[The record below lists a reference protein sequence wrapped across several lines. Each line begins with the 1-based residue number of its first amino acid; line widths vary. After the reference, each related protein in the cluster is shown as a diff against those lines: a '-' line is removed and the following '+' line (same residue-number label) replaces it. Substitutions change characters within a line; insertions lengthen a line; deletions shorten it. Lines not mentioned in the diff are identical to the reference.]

1 MRAFV
6 FFNSHFSANITERI
20 DTYIDLNILTD
31 FSVSMAVIEQ
41 FLRSNLQKIDSVN
54 ISTDVSLNMSQT

>member
-20 DTYIDLNILTD
+20 GTYIHLNILTD
-31 FSVSMAVIEQ
+31 FSVSIAVIEQ
-41 FLRSNLQKIDSVN
+41 LLRSNLQKIDSG
-54 ISTDVSLNMSQT
+54 IR